1 MNWLKLLKRKY
12 QIILNLSRRERSLLC
27 QALWLLP
34 IVAILVN
41 LKGLRFSQEMLLR
54 LPTRSSSVADAVAEI
69 DRVWMTERMVRVAVR
84 YNHLWT
90 NCLKQSLV
98 LWILLRSQGIVSELR
113 IGVQRE
119 SNKFSAHAWVE
130 YQGVVLND
138 TDDVRQRFQAFDRS
152 FEQPVGEKL

>member
-12 QIILNLSRRERSLLC
+12 QTIFGLSECERSLIL

-34 IVAILVN
+34 VVAILVN
-41 LKGLRFSQEMLLR
+41 FKGMRFTQAILLR
-54 LPTRSSSVADAVAEI
+54 LPTKTCSVLDLPEI
-69 DRVWMTERMVRVAVR
+69 DRVWTTVRMVRIAVR

-98 LWILLRSQGIVSELR
+98 LWTLLRSQGIISELR

-119 SNKFSAHAWVE
+119 ATKFSAHAWIE
-130 YQGVVLND
+130 YQSLVLND
-138 TDDVRQRFQAFDRS
+138 TDDVHQRFQAFDRS
-152 FEQPVGEKL
+152 VEQPVGEKL

>member
-54 LPTRSSSVADAVAEI
+54 LPTRSSSVVDAVAEI

>member
-1 MNWLKLLKRKY
+1 MNWLKLLKRKH

-54 LPTRSSSVADAVAEI
+54 LPTRSSSVVDAVAEI

>member
-1 MNWLKLLKRKY
+1 MNWLKLLKRKH

>member
-1 MNWLKLLKRKY
+1 MNWLKLLTRKY
-12 QIILNLSRRERSLLC
+12 QIIFGLSQSERSLLF

-34 IVAILVN
+34 VVAVFVN
-41 LKGLRFSQEMLLR
+41 IKGLRFTQEMLLR
-54 LPTRSSSVADAVAEI
+54 LPAQSGSADDAVAEI
-69 DRVWMTERMVRVAVR
+69 DRVWITERMVRVAVR

-98 LWILLRSQGIVSELR
+98 LWILLRSQGIISELR

-119 SNKFSAHAWVE
+119 STKFSAHAWVE

-152 FEQPVGEKL
+152 FEQPIGEKP

>member
-1 MNWLKLLKRKY
+1 MNWLKLLKRKA
-12 QIILNLSRRERSLLC
+12 QIIFSLSEYERSLLF
-27 QALWLLP
+27 QALCLLP
-34 IVAILVN
+34 AVAILVN
-41 LKGLRFSQEMLLR
+41 FKGLRFSQKMLLR
-54 LPTRSSSVADAVAEI
+54 LPTSSSSVDDTVAEI

-98 LWILLRSQGIVSELR
+98 LWILLRSQGIISELR

-119 SNKFSAHAWVE
+119 SDKFSAHAWVE

-138 TDDVRQRFQAFDRS
+138 TEDVRQRFQAFDRS